1 MFYLLGQILL
11 TTHVDDEDKAG
22 VVIYDVRQNRNMICI
37 NESGLYSLVLGS
49 KLPSAKQFKR
59 WVTSE
64 ILATIRR
71 TGGYTSVQEGKL
83 NEQMVNGFIK
93 EFENSPTNWG
103 KNGYILK
110 WDIVGK
116 ELNFSR
122 YFITS
127 FHSKLECNHL
137 SQ

>member
-1 MFYLLGQILL
+1 
-11 TTHVDDEDKAG
+11 
-22 VVIYDVRQNRNMICI
+22 MICI

-116 ELNFSR
+116 ELNFSQ
-122 YFITS
+122 FIAKDDYIPAWNES
-127 FHSKLECNHL
+127 
-137 SQ
+137 